1 MYPWD
6 HWRTLVPLILGGA
19 GMIGFIF
26 YEIFVPAEP
35 LIKLHLFKNR
45 STSITYVGTVI
56 HGMIR
61 KSLLPPFLA
70 RNCLQGC

>member
-1 MYPWD
+1 MYPWS

-19 GMIGFIF
+19 GLVGFIF
-26 YEIFVPAEP
+26 YEIYVPAEP

-45 STSITYVGTVI
+45 STSATYIGTVL

-61 KSLLPPFLA
+61 GLPSAPSI
-70 RNCLQGC
+70 

>member
-6 HWRTLVPLILGGA
+6 HWRTLVPLILGGV

-26 YEIFVPAEP
+26 YEIYIPAEP

-45 STSITYVGTVI
+45 STTITYVGTVI

-61 KSLLPPFLA
+61 
-70 RNCLQGC
+70 